1 MHAGSAGSTALTVR
15 GNTSTVI
22 TGDAP
27 SPSGTGQAV
36 TVSFAVAPAAPAV
49 GVPTGSV
56 TVTDGIGGSCTA
68 TLAAG
73 SCPLAPA
80 LAGTVTLTATY
91 SGDVFF
97 SASSGTRLH
106 SVVPPYNFTGFLTPL
121 SAAGTLAAPSN
132 SGEANFTQG
141 VPVKWQLTDSSGNTV
156 TDLTSTQTL
165 SASYYTGGVCTAGAA
180 TGPSSLLYNPTTGA
194 TGGSTFRTS
203 GGAFIFNWATKKLAT
218 GPGCYEVILQL
229 NDGSAPRAT
238 QITLR

>member
-1 MHAGSAGSTALTVR
+1 VQL
-15 GNTSTVI
+15 
-22 TGDAP
+22 DW
-27 SPSGTGQAV
+27 
-36 TVSFAVAPAAPAV
+36 PAAV
-49 GVPTGSV
+49 GVSEHVPPETPADALATVTVPAGEEAVPVVSASF

-73 SCPLAPA
+73 GCPLAPA